1 MFSMVLMFI
10 ALTCVVFLAL
20 TQVKHL
26 TYGKFSTAAKFAGIL
41 SVSAIIVLIF
51 ALVIVQL
58 F

>member
-1 MFSMVLMFI
+1 MLSMVLMFI
-10 ALTCVVFLAL
+10 AFTSIVFAAL

-26 TYGKFSTAAKFAGIL
+26 TYSKFSTAAKFVGIL
-41 SVSAIIVLIF
+41 SVSAIIVLLF

>member
-1 MFSMVLMFI
+1 MLSMVLMFI

-26 TYGKFSTAAKFAGIL
+26 TYSKFSTAAKFVGIL
-41 SVSAIIVLIF
+41 SVSAIIVLVF